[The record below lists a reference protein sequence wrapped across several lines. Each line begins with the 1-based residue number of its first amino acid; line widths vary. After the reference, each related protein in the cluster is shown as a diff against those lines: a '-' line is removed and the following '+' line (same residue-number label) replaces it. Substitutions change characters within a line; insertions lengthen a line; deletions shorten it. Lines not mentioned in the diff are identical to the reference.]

1 MPSPTAFA
9 RSHAALC
16 HAGITTG
23 LVIVVAIACA
33 DRRSSG
39 EALRPPATLQGAPLD
54 VSHNA
59 YGHAMANLAGEHWH
73 DLRDGKA
80 LFITTWVAAGEAAA
94 ERALRGSSSQVRE
107 GLGPRFNEN
116 SCQSC
121 HFRDGR
127 GRPIRTLGRAL
138 GRARGARD
146 REGSGP
152 PRLLR
157 LGRTGPEGEL
167 VPEPAY
173 GMQLQDRALSPL
185 APEGAFD
192 VGARTIEGRYPDGT
206 RFALAAPEITLRAL
220 SRGPID
226 PSTRISLRIP
236 PSLIGL
242 GLLEAIPEA
251 AIVALAD
258 PDDADRDGIS
268 GRPNRVRDPQ
278 TGAIVLGRFGWKASQ
293 PSLWLQNA
301 TALREDLGVTT
312 PVFPEPAC
320 ATDDTACAAASTS
333 PAPELDGEDL
343 ERLTRYTRL
352 LGPPEPRGAGDAE
365 IAQGEAVFT
374 RTGCAACHKRRFK
387 TGEVSDLPELAR
399 QVIEPYSDLLLHD
412 MGEALSDRRPD
423 GDASGQEWRT
433 APLWGLGLLR
443 AVSGEV
449 RLLHDGRARSPEEA
463 ILWHGGEAQA
473 ARDRFAGC
481 SRKDRTALLRFLDAL

>member
-1 MPSPTAFA
+1 MTRAFMSSPIGFA

-16 HAGITTG
+16 HAGITTA
-23 LVIVVAIACA
+23 LVIVVAVACA
-33 DRRSSG
+33 DRRSPG
-39 EALRPPATLQGAPLD
+39 EALRRPPTARRD
-54 VSHNA
+54 VPELSHNA
-59 YGHAMANLAGEHWH
+59 YGHAVANLVPEHWN

-80 LFITTWVAAGEAAA
+80 VFLTTWVAPGGAAA
-94 ERALRGSSSQVRE
+94 ERAVRGASSQVRD

-127 GRPIRTLGRAL
+127 GRPLDRSRACGRH
-138 GRARGARD
+138 GDERSD
-146 REGSGP
+146 P

-167 VPEPAY
+167 LPDPTY
-173 GMQLQDRALSPL
+173 GGQLQDRALSPL
-185 APEGAFD
+185 APEAAFD
-192 VGARTIEGRYPDGT
+192 VGTRAIDGHYPDGT
-206 RFALAAPEITLRAL
+206 PFVLASPEIALRAL
-220 SRGPID
+220 SQGPLH
-226 PSTRISLRIP
+226 PATRISLRIP

-258 PDDADRDGIS
+258 PDDADGDGIS

-278 TGAIVLGRFGWKASQ
+278 TGASVLGRFGWKASQ

-312 PVFPEPAC
+312 PVFPGAPC
-320 ATDDTACAAASTS
+320 ATDDTACAAASG
-333 PAPELDGEDL
+333 PELDAADL

-352 LGPPEPRGAGDAE
+352 LGPPAPRGANDLE
-365 IAQGEAVFT
+365 IARGEAVFT
-374 RTGCAACHKRRFK
+374 RAGCAACHKRRFE

-412 MGEALSDRRPD
+412 MGEALSDHRPD
-423 GDASGQEWRT
+423 GAASGEEWRT

-443 AVSGEV
+443 AVSGDV

-473 ARDRFAGC
+473 ARDRFA
-481 SRKDRTALLRFLDAL
+481 SSPRDDRAALLRFLDAL